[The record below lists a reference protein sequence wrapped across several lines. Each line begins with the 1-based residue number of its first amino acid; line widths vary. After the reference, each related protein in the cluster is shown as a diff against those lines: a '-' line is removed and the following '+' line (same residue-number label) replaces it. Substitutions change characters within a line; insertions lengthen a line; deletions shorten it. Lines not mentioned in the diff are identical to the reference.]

1 MADEE
6 RSEADIGSATCATAL
21 EGYAYLPRAEDRA
34 VDVFD
39 DLSNTEISSLIDEW
53 IRSERDRRV
62 LKRRLLDGVR
72 FEALAEEFD
81 LSVRQVK
88 TIVYKG
94 EERIFSKIQ

>member
-1 MADEE
+1 M
-6 RSEADIGSATCATAL
+6 
-21 EGYAYLPRAEDRA
+21 
-34 VDVFD
+34 DVFD